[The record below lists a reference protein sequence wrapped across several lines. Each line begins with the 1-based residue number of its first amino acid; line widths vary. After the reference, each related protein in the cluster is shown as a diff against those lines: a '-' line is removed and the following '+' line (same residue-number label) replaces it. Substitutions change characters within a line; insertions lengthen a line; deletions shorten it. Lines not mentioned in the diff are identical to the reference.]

1 MYCVPP
7 FSSCDTPRIQA
18 NHIYIYRRGPR
29 LWYGMC
35 TVSLCK
41 KICDKL
47 LLLFVA
53 TTASAASTPTYVA
66 FNTSYS
72 SKQTHMR
79 ILQETHISVALL
91 YNAVPLKISIPGLA

>member
-1 MYCVPP
+1 MV
-7 FSSCDTPRIQA
+7 
-18 NHIYIYRRGPR
+18 
-29 LWYGMC
+29 WY
-35 TVSLCK
+35 VHSLCK
-41 KICDKL
+41 KICDTL

-79 ILQETHISVALL
+79 ILQETYISVSL
-91 YNAVPLKISIPGLA
+91 YNAVPLIISIPGLLA